1 MMARSWVHGL
11 GSRALRV
18 SSLVVGLAAVVL
30 AHPPLNAAP
39 VTEIMDGLAE
49 DETNEV
55 DVSLDVGWDMA
66 VRQGRIL
73 REFECLKNDQQ
84 LNPPFADGL
93 CPDQSAIV
101 LIKELVSQRV
111 SHRLNLDLAIAYKR
125 WFQFSVLLPIV
136 LYDRLELSADDG
148 VTQSNSTVDPAGDG
162 PGLFSLFPGPN
173 RGNVRSGL
181 ADPTLMVRVVP
192 ISNARNPYHPTVALD
207 LGVTTGLV
215 SAKRA
220 DNSAVGEGTW
230 SLLAAAA
237 IAAKPTEWAEPWFRL
252 GFRFRFQGS
261 NTLFKQ
267 LSDTQTLTLPGH
279 EFDTSVGT
287 TFIPYKDLGKRSAF
301 TIDVGAGL
309 MYRFEGR
316 EYTDLFE
323 ALGGVACDDPQQ
335 DASCALTAYERDT
348 LSGANAD
355 ALGQS
360 DGVTDV
366 EQYATLRGWITLKY
380 QILEYFSAELG
391 GRVAYELPHFLT
403 FADICDD
410 SDGDGFCDSSDGGG
424 EFNPVYVEALDG
436 YGNRFRSGGMMTYG
450 IRFALRGKF

>member
-1 MMARSWVHGL
+1 MTALMLLCGL
-11 GSRALRV
+11 TLIPVDSAL
-18 SSLVVGLAAVVL
+18 
-30 AHPPLNAAP
+30 AAP
-39 VTEIMDGLAE
+39 VTEIMDGLTE
-49 DETNEV
+49 DPKNEV

-73 REFECLKNDQQ
+73 REFECLANDQQ

-93 CPDQSAIV
+93 CPEQSEIV
-101 LIKELVSQRV
+101 LVRELVAQRI
-111 SHRLNLDLAIAYKR
+111 SHRLNVDIAIAYKR

-136 LYDRLELSADDG
+136 LHDLTELSADAG
-148 VTQSNSTVDPAGDG
+148 VTQSNSTVDPAGEG

-173 RGNVRSGL
+173 RGTVRSGI
-181 ADPTLMVRVVP
+181 ADPTMMVRIVP
-192 ISNARNPYHPTVALD
+192 ISSARDPYHPTVALD
-207 LGVTTGLV
+207 LGLTTGLV
-215 SAKRA
+215 QARRA
-220 DNSAVGEGTW
+220 GNSAVGEGTW
-230 SLLAAAA
+230 SLLAATA
-237 IAAKPTEWAEPWFRL
+237 ISAKPVHWAEPWFRL
-252 GFRFRFQGS
+252 GFRFRFEGS

-267 LSDTQTLTLPGH
+267 LSSTQTLTLPGH
-279 EFDTSVGT
+279 EFDASIGT
-287 TFIPYKDLGKRSAF
+287 TFIPFEDIDKRSAF

-323 ALGGVACDDPQQ
+323 ALGGAKCDGGQQ
-335 DASCALTAYERDT
+335 DVSCALTAYERDT
-348 LSGANAD
+348 LSGENAQQL
-355 ALGQS
+355 AQS

-391 GRVAYELPHFLT
+391 GRLAYELPHFLT
-403 FADICDD
+403 FADVCDD
-410 SDGDGFCDSSDGGG
+410 VDGDGFCDSADGGG